1 MLRPGRPTAA
11 STVKGWGVTSRLSPP
26 APLWGGRVLALLG
39 ILLVA
44 ANLRAAVTALSPI
57 FTEITRDVP
66 FGAAGI
72 GLLGALPPVCF
83 AVFGLVAPL
92 FTRKASLEAIVVLAL
107 SAIVAGHV
115 VRGLAVSFWML
126 VAGSVLTF
134 AGMAVGNVLLP
145 PLVKRYFPDRIGLL
159 TSLYATVLA
168 ASTLVPPLVAVPVAD
183 TAGWRYSVGMWAV
196 LGLLAVVPWMGI
208 LVRSPESRRA
218 DAHVD
223 EPGAAALGRVW
234 RTPLA
239 WAMGVTFAA
248 SSLNAYA
255 MFAWLPELVR
265 DSAGSDP
272 LQAGGLLSLYS
283 AMGIP
288 AGLLIP
294 MLATRMRN
302 VGMLVY
308 AGVAFFLVGYLGLLL
323 WPAQATW
330 LWVLLAGLGPLLFPL
345 CLVLINL
352 RTRTHDGAVALS
364 GFTQGLGYV
373 LGALGP
379 LVVGLLHDASGGWL
393 WPLVFLLAT
402 AVAVAFAGVV
412 VARPGT
418 LEDHFAP
425 ARSALPAEQ
434 RPGTP

>member
-1 MLRPGRPTAA
+1 
-11 STVKGWGVTSRLSPP
+11 VKDWGVTLQNASAR
-26 APLWGGRVLALLG
+26 PLWAGRTLALLG

-57 FTEITRDVP
+57 FDEITRDVP

-92 FTRKASLEAIVVLAL
+92 FTRKASLEVVMVIALAAIVL
-107 SAIVAGHV
+107 GHL
-115 VRGLAVSFWML
+115 VRGLSVSFWML
-126 VAGSVLTF
+126 TAGSVLTF

-159 TSLYATVLA
+159 TSLYATVLSI
-168 ASTLVPPLVAVPVAD
+168 STLVPPLLAVPVAD
-183 TAGWRYSVGMWAV
+183 SAGWRYSVGMWAV
-196 LGLLAVVPWMGI
+196 LSVLALLPWLGI
-208 LVRSPESRRA
+208 LVRSPESRRV
-218 DAHVD
+218 DAVVEGRAERHWAGWHV
-223 EPGAAALGRVW
+223 
-234 RTPLA
+234 PLS
-239 WAMGVTFAA
+239 WAMAVTFAA

-255 MFAWLPELVR
+255 MFAWLPELLH
-265 DSAGSDP
+265 DTAGSDP
-272 LQAGGLLSLYS
+272 VQAGALLSLYS

-294 MLATRMRN
+294 VLATRMRN
-302 VGMLVY
+302 VGVLVY
-308 AGVAFFLVGYLGLLL
+308 LGVAFFVVGYLGLLL

-330 LWVLLAGLGPLLFPL
+330 LWVALAGLGPLLFPL

-352 RTRTHDGAVALS
+352 RTSTHEGAVALS

-379 LVVGLLHDASGGWL
+379 LVFGLLHDATDGWL

-402 AVAVAFAGVV
+402 AAAVAFAGVV
-412 VARPGT
+412 IARPGT
-418 LEDHFAP
+418 LEDHVATRH
-425 ARSALPAEQ
+425 ARSVAS
-434 RPGTP
+434 GTGAD